1 MSQRAKDIFS
11 HRQEEC
17 YKASVLFHGAKR
29 DRKEAE
35 EQEKKAEE
43 QLRIAKK
50 RTELAKAEE
59 RKAENKL
66 RIATNLAMGA
76 QKTVEFWA
84 QREKN
89 ATENAHG
96 QLFTH

>member
-29 DRKEAE
+29 DREEAE

-59 RKAENKL
+59 KKTENKL